1 MPATKQGGTGQRGIE
16 TAVSH
21 RQTHTTL
28 HHALRQLPQHDQDV
42 LILRFFEELTT
53 DEIVAVLGCTP
64 DSVYVRLH
72 RALKRLRQQME
83 KLDSAQEVNY
93 VA

>member
-1 MPATKQGGTGQRGIE
+1 M
-16 TAVSH
+16 
-21 RQTHTTL
+21 
-28 HHALRQLPQHDQDV
+28 